1 MFTRHA
7 LARVVAA
14 AWFAAAATAFTASA
28 VHAAEPTTLKW
39 AYNLPT
45 RWDPVTS
52 VTGYDIHL
60 LSLTYSGLTRLNE
73 QGEAKPALA
82 ESWAYNDAGTEVVFK
97 LRPGLKFSDDTPLD
111 AEAVRAHLQRART
124 QKNSSAKEVL
134 ESVADVVAVDPLTV
148 RIVLNRPDYQLPLIL
163 AGRPGLITSATVAAR
178 DPASLDKKPVG
189 AGPFKLTEVV
199 TESHA
204 YFVKD
209 PNYWDAANIHIDK
222 FELYVA
228 LDKTSIIPAIRSGVY
243 DFAEINANQVDE
255 AKRAGLV
262 VEAKPSQ
269 EARAVFVNINEKPFD
284 DARVVE
290 AVRYGTN
297 RQEYIDK
304 ITFGYAKATNQPF
317 PPTDP
322 TFSTDVNDL
331 WPYDPDRARKLLAD
345 AGYPPGTLSVTI
357 KGSAG
362 TVLEI
367 LQKQLK
373 AIGINATIQALPAG
387 QSITEIIVRKQA
399 QIAANIGTQGR
410 ESPVLGLLSAYGVTG
425 NINLSAPF
433 ASDAFLKAIDQVRKT
448 PIDSKDYLPALHLA
462 VKEAV
467 VSNPTNWL
475 YSSPRIIAHSP
486 RVTDVPSVPITFRW
500 EGAKVKQP

>member
-1 MFTRHA
+1 MFYRRI
-7 LARVVAA
+7 LARTLAA
-14 AWFAAAATAFTASA
+14 AFLSLAAAGPGGAPA
-28 VHAAEPTTLKW
+28 VAAEPATFKW

-60 LSLTYSGLTRLNE
+60 LSLAYSGLTRLNDR
-73 QGEAKPALA
+73 GEAEPALA
-82 ESWAYNDAGTEVVFK
+82 ESWQYNAQGTEITFK

-134 ESVADVVAVDPLTV
+134 ESVADVVVVDPLTV
-148 RIVLNRPDYQLPLIL
+148 RIVLNRPDFQFPLIL
-163 AGRPGLITSATVAAR
+163 AGRPGLITSAAAAAKDAAGLEKR
-178 DPASLDKKPVG
+178 PVG

-209 PNYWDAANIHIDK
+209 PNYWDAANIHIDR

-317 PPTDP
+317 PPSDP
-322 TFSTDVNDL
+322 TFSKEVNAL
-331 WPYDPDRARKLLAD
+331 WPYDPERARKLLAE
-345 AGYPPGTLSVTI
+345 AGYPPGKLSVTI
-357 KGSAG
+357 KGTAG

-410 ESPVLGLLSAYGVTG
+410 ESPVLGLLSAYGVSG
-425 NINLSAPF
+425 NINLSAPY
-433 ASDAFLKAIDQVRKT
+433 ASEAFLQAIDQVRRT
-448 PIDSKDYLPALHLA
+448 PLDSQDYLPALHRA
-462 VKEAV
+462 IKEAV

-475 YSSPRIIAHSP
+475 YSSPRIVAYSP
-486 RVTDVPSVPITFRW
+486 RVTDIPSVPITFRW
-500 EGAKVKQP
+500 EGTKVKQK